1 MFHYQP
7 SLAELC
13 PVIVVEE
20 PSFAVSAEMLQAHD
34 PDSRVWSQDA
44 IETAVEI
51 TARFQG
57 QRCLPGKALT
67 VLREINVNDQVRLGK
82 AVYAAFCRMEH
93 VPLHVVKPG
102 ESCRKA
108 LHNAMVGQERAVTVV
123 SRAIATLRAGFSDP
137 QRPFATYL
145 FAGQRRW

>member
-1 MFHYQP
+1 MLQLPGRVLGFGAPGPVRMMFHYQP

-20 PSFAVSAEMLQAHD
+20 PSFAVSAEMLRHMIPIA
-34 PDSRVWSQDA
+34 VWSQDA
-44 IETAVEI
+44 IETAEI

-67 VLREINVNDQVRLGK
+67 VLREINRMIERSDSSE

-93 VPLHVVKPG
+93 VPP
-102 ESCRKA
+102 
-108 LHNAMVGQERAVTVV
+108 
-123 SRAIATLRAGFSDP
+123 
-137 QRPFATYL
+137 
-145 FAGQRRW
+145 W